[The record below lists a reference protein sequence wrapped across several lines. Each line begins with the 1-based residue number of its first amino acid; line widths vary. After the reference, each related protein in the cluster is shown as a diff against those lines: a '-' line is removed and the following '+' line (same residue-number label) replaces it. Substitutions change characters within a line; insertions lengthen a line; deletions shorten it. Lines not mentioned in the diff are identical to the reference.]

1 MENVRIPEKW
11 NEWTDLEKIG
21 EGSYGTVYKASR
33 MIGGE
38 MVYCAIKVIHVPK
51 EEQEMQEML
60 QLLGKKDALKEY
72 YRDLVNDYIREIQA
86 MERLK
91 GITNI
96 VSIQDYAL
104 EPNDDGYGWTIFIQ
118 MEFLTPFQTY
128 MISHPINELEVI
140 QLGIDLCN
148 ALIYCEKAGI
158 VHKDLKVENI
168 FVSDMGNYELGDFG
182 VARKMDRTTST
193 YSSRG
198 TFSYMAPEIFKG
210 EPYDHRADIYSL
222 GLVMYRLLNN
232 NREPFLPADKQM
244 IFFRDRED
252 ALVKR
257 MGGDPIPPPAEASN
271 ELSDI
276 ILKSLSYDKE
286 DRYSSALEMKT
297 ALESIAKKREPE
309 KQPVSSASKKN
320 PLVFAVP
327 GIAFLVLAALLFVF
341 SQKKPLHTE
350 STETSL
356 SADRAAIPLDTESE
370 RLTETEVLH
379 DISDQKDIIL
389 IDVSA
394 FAGVNISNDGKTAR
408 KWVNKKKLSNALLN
422 AGVAEDAIG
431 NLIEDFIDQ
440 FKKKDGS
447 TSIQYQPTPAY
458 LELLEKSGVSF
469 LYSPEDDD

>member
-11 NEWTDLEKIG
+11 IEWTDLEKIG

-60 QLLGKKDALKEY
+60 QLLGKEDALKEY

-128 MISHPINELEVI
+128 MISHPINEQEVI
-140 QLGIDLCN
+140 RLGIDLCN

-198 TFSYMAPEIFKG
+198 TFSYMAPEVFKG

-257 MGGDPIPPPAEASN
+257 MGGDPLPPPADASQ
-271 ELSDI
+271 ELSGI
-276 ILKSLSYDKE
+276 ILKSLSFDKKE
-286 DRYSSALEMKT
+286 RYSCAQEMKT
-297 ALESIAKKREPE
+297 ALQAIAEKNDDEEKTDVSPRKWNKKR
-309 KQPVSSASKKN
+309 
-320 PLVFAVP
+320 
-327 GIAFLVLAALLFVF
+327 LFRG
-341 SQKKPLHTE
+341 
-350 STETSL
+350 
-356 SADRAAIPLDTESE
+356 D
-370 RLTETEVLH
+370 
-379 DISDQKDIIL
+379 
-389 IDVSA
+389 
-394 FAGVNISNDGKTAR
+394 
-408 KWVNKKKLSNALLN
+408 
-422 AGVAEDAIG
+422 
-431 NLIEDFIDQ
+431 
-440 FKKKDGS
+440 
-447 TSIQYQPTPAY
+447 
-458 LELLEKSGVSF
+458 SG
-469 LYSPEDDD
+469 